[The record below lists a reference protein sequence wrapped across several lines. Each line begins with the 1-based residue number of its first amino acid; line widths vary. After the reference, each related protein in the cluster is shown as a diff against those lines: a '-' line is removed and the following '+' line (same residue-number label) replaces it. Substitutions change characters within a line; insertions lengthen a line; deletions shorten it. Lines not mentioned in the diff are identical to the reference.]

1 MNSISLKL
9 GKPSHTTLRSN
20 QPKPS
25 VSLWKRFS
33 LIALAVTVATSGIV
47 VPTQAAPGDYVWEK
61 ANTNYEGVRWK
72 Y

>member
-9 GKPSHTTLRSN
+9 GKPSHTALRN
-20 QPKPS
+20 TKPKPS
-25 VSLWKRFS
+25 VRLWQRTSL
-33 LIALAVTVATSGIV
+33 LAVAMAVVTSGIV